1 MSGDPLGTISI
12 ALGPLNIQGGNAENL
27 ARDLSDPTRRGQGRR
42 IAFANTHLLYCAL
55 TDPELANVLSEFDIF
70 NDGVGIDLF
79 ARAAACHGFQD
90 NLNGTDFT
98 PLLLATL
105 PAGARVFLLGGAPD
119 VVSAVRARWSNVFEH
134 LVFCGAVD
142 GYAGLTSPR
151 FSDVITAAKPDVIVV
166 ALGNPKQEKWIV
178 RAFKAAPDAL
188 WIGVGALFDMVA
200 DIHPRAPAFLRRLHL
215 EWLHRLAREP
225 TRLWKRY
232 TYEIVVI
239 ALFLA
244 RRRNAGR
251 RHH

>member
-1 MSGDPLGTISI
+1 MPDNRLGTISI
-12 ALGPLNIQGGNAENL
+12 DLGPLNIQGGNAEEL
-27 ARDLSDPTRRGQGRR
+27 ARDLSEHARRGQGRR

-55 TDPELANVLSEFDIF
+55 TDPELASALAEFDIF
-70 NDGVGIDLF
+70 NDGLGIDLF
-79 ARAAACHGFQD
+79 AKAAAGKGFED

-98 PLLLATL
+98 PLLLGTL
-105 PAGARVFLLGGAPD
+105 PLGARVFLLGGAPE
-119 VVSAVRARWSNVFEH
+119 VVSAVRARWTQQFDQ

-142 GYAGLTSPR
+142 GYTGLTSPDL
-151 FSDVITAAKPDVIVV
+151 FDVIGAARPDVIVV

-178 RAFKAAPDAL
+178 RAFRAAPEAL

-200 DIHPRAPAFLRRLHL
+200 ERHPRAPAFLRRLHL

-239 ALFLA
+239 ALLLA
-244 RRRNAGR
+244 RRRRGGR
-251 RHH
+251 RLH